1 MNKMM
6 IFGQL
11 KSLAQ
16 AAKNFS
22 NNIVGELANATA
34 EAIEEI
40 NDLKSDK
47 IKVVSAS
54 IPTTNWN
61 TDSGSYSKYYDIA
74 VTGVSANDI
83 AEVTVVSDSMD
94 IAVSCGLCNIN
105 ETLAGKIRIRAKSV
119 PTKAI
124 NIQYIIMKGSGK

>member
-6 IFGQL
+6 IFEQL

-61 TDSGSYSKYYDIA
+61 TDSGSY
-74 VTGVSANDI
+74 
-83 AEVTVVSDSMD
+83 
-94 IAVSCGLCNIN
+94 
-105 ETLAGKIRIRAKSV
+105 
-119 PTKAI
+119 
-124 NIQYIIMKGSGK
+124 